1 MKNLDKRRYEM
12 LMRVRTFGT
21 TYGQLFPEASLAQP
35 TFAAL
40 ASALD
45 RIQAQQVAANTATV
59 SASAARTSSAR
70 EVLLEQLTKIA
81 ATARVISETN
91 ADLGAHFK
99 LADASNSQL
108 LTTAR
113 GFLENAAPF
122 ADAFVAHGMVPTFL
136 ENLRASIDTFDRA
149 RRDRGTG
156 ADQRL
161 TARASFHMAMADAR
175 AALRKLDVIVAN
187 HAGLDPAIREAWE
200 QDRRVA
206 APRPAKKKKD
216 EPVAEEK
223 KAEPVGAEEKQAA

>member
-12 LMRVRTFGT
+12 LIRVPALSVRPTVSSF
-21 TYGQLFPEASLAQP
+21 LKPASPSRRSRPLRP
-35 TFAAL
+35 R
-40 ASALD
+40 SIGS
-45 RIQAQQVAANTATV
+45 REQVAANTATV

-81 ATARVISETN
+81 ATARVISESN

-108 LTTAR
+108 LTTAH
-113 GFLENAAPF
+113 GFLKNAAPF

-136 ENLRASIDTFDRA
+136 EDLRASIDTFDRA

-156 ADQRL
+156 EDQRL
-161 TARASFHMAMADAR
+161 TARASFQMAMADAR

-187 HAGLDPAIREAWE
+187 HAGLDPAVRQAWE

-206 APRPAKKKKD
+206 APRVVKKKA

-223 KAEPVGAEEKQAA
+223 KAA

>member
-1 MKNLDKRRYEM
+1 MKSLDKRRYEM

-108 LTTAR
+108 LTTAH
-113 GFLENAAPF
+113 GFLKNAAPF

-136 ENLRASIDTFDRA
+136 EDLRASIDTFDRA

-156 ADQRL
+156 EDQRQ
-161 TARASFHMAMADAR
+161 TARAGFQMAMADAR

-187 HAGLDPAIREAWE
+187 HAGLDPAVRQAWE

-206 APRPAKKKKD
+206 APRVVKKKKA

-223 KAEPVGAEEKQAA
+223 KAA